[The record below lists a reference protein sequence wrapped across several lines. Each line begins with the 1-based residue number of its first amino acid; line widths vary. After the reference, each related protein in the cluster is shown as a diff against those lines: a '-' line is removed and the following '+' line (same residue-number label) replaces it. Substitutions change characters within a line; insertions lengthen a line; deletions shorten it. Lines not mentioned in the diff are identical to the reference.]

1 MSTESILFTLRERFA
16 APLPEFYQRRIIF
29 WQDEDREF
37 ESMLDELSIPD
48 VTVIKL
54 TGTNNFAVKKLLLH
68 DDLTGNYLIYNP
80 FSYADPKDNW
90 LLDIEKFSEE
100 YRSDL
105 ISTRMNELNI
115 EASPAMRKT
124 VKLYAKFFDS
134 KERIERLKRI
144 GREYHTPLQ
153 LHIDIMAVLAGLNGG
168 SAQDVFI
175 AVLSAGQDEE
185 NNAVLGNIKKFGNI
199 DAFWQ
204 LVRKYTGYIH
214 EDGKTLDLF
223 SAHMLLTALAQ
234 TMNPSVLKAWN
245 ASSPILIRRI
255 VTASSTNGATA
266 RTTMHFGSCAA
277 VWNRNC
283 ILLPDLK
290 SRILKRC

>member
-153 LHIDIMAVLAGLNGG
+153 FHIDIMAVLAGLNGG
-168 SAQDVFI
+168 SAQYLLLSFLQDRMRKTMPSSAISRSSVTLTPSGS
-175 AVLSAGQDEE
+175 LSASTRAISMRTE
-185 NNAVLGNIKKFGNI
+185 K
-199 DAFWQ
+199 
-204 LVRKYTGYIH
+204 R
-214 EDGKTLDLF
+214 
-223 SAHMLLTALAQ
+223 LTC
-234 TMNPSVLKAWN
+234 
-245 ASSPILIRRI
+245 SPL
-255 VTASSTNGATA
+255 
-266 RTTMHFGSCAA
+266 MC
-277 VWNRNC
+277 C
-283 ILLPDLK
+283 
-290 SRILKRC
+290 

>member
-1 MSTESILFTLRERFA
+1 MSIESIQFTLRERFA

-37 ESMLDELSIPD
+37 ESMLDELYIPD
-48 VTVIKL
+48 VTILKL

-124 VKLYAKFFDS
+124 VKLYTKFFDS

-153 LHIDIMAVLAGLNGG
+153 LHIAV
-168 SAQDVFI
+168 S
-175 AVLSAGQDEE
+175 
-185 NNAVLGNIKKFGNI
+185 
-199 DAFWQ
+199 
-204 LVRKYTGYIH
+204 YTH
-214 EDGKTLDLF
+214 LTL
-223 SAHMLLTALAQ
+223 
-234 TMNPSVLKAWN
+234 P
-245 ASSPILIRRI
+245 
-255 VTASSTNGATA
+255 
-266 RTTMHFGSCAA
+266 TTER
-277 VWNRNC
+277 V
-283 ILLPDLK
+283 
-290 SRILKRC
+290 

>member
-1 MSTESILFTLRERFA
+1 MSIESIQFTLRERFA

-37 ESMLDELSIPD
+37 EAMLDELYIPD
-48 VTVIKL
+48 VTIIKL
-54 TGTNNFAVKKLLLH
+54 TGTNNFAVKKMLLH

-80 FSYADPKDNW
+80 FTYADPKDNW

-185 NNAVLGNIKKFGNI
+185 NNAVLSNIKKFGNI

-204 LVRKYTGYIH
+204 LARKYTGYIH
-214 EDGKTLDLF
+214 EDEKR
-223 SAHMLLTALAQ
+223 LTC
-234 TMNPSVLKAWN
+234 
-245 ASSPILIRRI
+245 SPL
-255 VTASSTNGATA
+255 
-266 RTTMHFGSCAA
+266 MC
-277 VWNRNC
+277 C
-283 ILLPDLK
+283 
-290 SRILKRC
+290 

>member
-1 MSTESILFTLRERFA
+1 MSIESIQFTLRERFA

-37 ESMLDELSIPD
+37 ESMLDELSIPN

-80 FSYADPKDNW
+80 FSYAEPQDNW

-105 ISTRMNELNI
+105 ISMRMNELNI

-144 GREYHTPLQ
+144 G
-153 LHIDIMAVLAGLNGG
+153 
-168 SAQDVFI
+168 
-175 AVLSAGQDEE
+175 LSAIRSAMLSLRRMYLLLSFLQDRM
-185 NNAVLGNIKKFGNI
+185 
-199 DAFWQ
+199 
-204 LVRKYTGYIH
+204 RKTIP
-214 EDGKTLDLF
+214 F
-223 SAHMLLTALAQ
+223 SAISRSSVTLT
-234 TMNPSVLKAWN
+234 PSGSLS
-245 ASSPILIRRI
+245 ASTRAISMRTETRLTCSPL
-255 VTASSTNGATA
+255 
-266 RTTMHFGSCAA
+266 MC
-277 VWNRNC
+277 C
-283 ILLPDLK
+283 
-290 SRILKRC
+290 